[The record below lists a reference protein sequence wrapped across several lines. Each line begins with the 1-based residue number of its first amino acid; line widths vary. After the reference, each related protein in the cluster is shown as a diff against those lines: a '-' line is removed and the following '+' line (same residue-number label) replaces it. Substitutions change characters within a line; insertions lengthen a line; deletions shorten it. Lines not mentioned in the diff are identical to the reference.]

1 MPKPFLLC
9 CGLTT
14 RRARNSTDFP
24 DRETFQALTALGASC
39 NLFVVRNL
47 DYIFPHCIFLTPQ
60 NPALQNASQY
70 CGHVRL
76 PPEADVQ
83 KEGLV
88 ERLKGT
94 VKWFNNAKGYGF
106 IGRADGPDVF
116 VHYSAITSEGYK
128 SLQEG
133 DQVEFEI
140 TEGQKGPQAANV
152 IKAA

>member
-1 MPKPFLLC
+1 MRNLLPVVPAHFLDTTKPSASKC
-9 CGLTT
+9 I
-14 RRARNSTDFP
+14 S
-24 DRETFQALTALGASC
+24 LTAGTS
-39 NLFVVRNL
+39 
-47 DYIFPHCIFLTPQ
+47 P
-60 NPALQNASQY
+60 
-70 CGHVRL
+70 
-76 PPEADVQ
+76 PPEEDVQ

-116 VHYSAITSEGYK
+116 VHYSAISSEGYK

-152 IKAA
+152 TKAA